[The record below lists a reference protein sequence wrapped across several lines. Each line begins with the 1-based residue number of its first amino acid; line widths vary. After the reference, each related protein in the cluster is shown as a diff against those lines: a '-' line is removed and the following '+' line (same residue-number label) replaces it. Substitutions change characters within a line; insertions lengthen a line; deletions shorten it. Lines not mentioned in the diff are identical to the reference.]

1 MFSHLK
7 RRVGVFTAVAVVA
20 ALAPI
25 MSISPASAAANVLTV
40 EAVSA
45 AATYSACPTG
55 SAPAAGFTDTTSTD
69 VDCIKMHG
77 ITTGVT
83 ATTYE
88 PTASIP
94 RWQMALYLTR
104 AATSMGHTLGSGADQ
119 GFTDISGYAADIQTA
134 INQLKQLTVTLGTTA
149 TTFSPDGNVTREQM
163 AMFIERLLGLTTP
176 GPGGSTLLTKV
187 GVAIGGYN
195 YTDIDSG
202 AVTFEGH
209 NAILELFELG
219 ITGDTAALALTYRP
233 AVDMTRAEMATFM
246 TNALAHSNARPEG
259 LTLQTDKIGACATC
273 FGAQD
278 PQLHISHRDASRM
291 PITGTL
297 VDVFSDLNTTLTNTA
312 PFGATG
318 ACTASNTD
326 IEGGATE
333 CAIAVGDNSTDSYGN
348 IAVNPTDTAT
358 GTTRDYWAWTG
369 ATAAT
374 YNNLTAPGATVQT
387 IAALAATSLALS
399 EDVPTYALVDGS
411 DANHYFVPFG
421 TTITVTGQLKNA
433 LGLATP
439 MPLAPVTIAEVV
451 TIDNDAGDGTVTNSA
466 AGTMA
471 SAKTTILYTDASG
484 AISYT
489 ITQADPSAL
498 TTYLNR
504 TQVVATFASNPAA
517 VNADTVSS
525 TAVKLSFND
534 DLAYSGSVSLTQ
546 GSYYGMGLPAI
557 LGSVART
564 AAASVWDQ
572 YGRARANQTVTFEQT
587 TSDGNADNLVDSFTD
602 DITRVTNS
610 SGVATLGFSDVNTV
624 TGAHTVWAWVDSAVG
639 VGARAGDATE
649 PQASSVFYRTESNDL
664 GTAVQNAASVEV
676 DVRLAAEVGGEGAI
690 FAIADTGTFTFA
702 ADHALAI
709 NDSIVI
715 SVTCGGGATVL
726 VGWVLY
732 AIAATEAALG
742 GVAARTATFSQTRGG
757 AIHVPAAAETACQA
771 GQLETWEAGDVFYEL
786 VYWDDANNT
795 IVVRHQTA
803 TAAGNGA
810 YDYNSYTYE
819 ADDQFMKSGDN
830 SSTLPALGLRP
841 ALTTL
846 AGFELELKT
855 KMTLASGYTL
865 ASAATDNV
873 NDVYQMVY
881 VNNLADGGVSQF
893 QLGQ

>member
-259 LTLQTDKIGACATC
+259 LTLQTDLIGACATC
-273 FGAQD
+273 FGTQD
-278 PQLHISHRDASRM
+278 PQLHISHRDASRQ

-297 VDVFSDLNTTLTNTA
+297 VDVFSDLNTTLTSTA

-318 ACTASNTD
+318 ACTTSNTD

-333 CAIAVGDNSTDSYGN
+333 CTIAVGDNSTDSFGN

-387 IAALAATSLALS
+387 IAALVAAALTLS
-399 EDVPTYALVDGS
+399 EDVPTYALVDGN

-433 LGLATP
+433 SGLATP
-439 MPLAPVTIAEVV
+439 QPLVLVTVAEVV
-451 TIDNDAGDGTVTNSA
+451 TIDNDLGDGTVNN
-466 AGTMA
+466 AGDGIMA
-471 SAKTTILYTDASG
+471 SAKTTVLYTDASG

-498 TTYLNR
+498 ATYLNR
-504 TQVVATFASNPAA
+504 TQVVATFTSSPVA
-517 VNADTVSS
+517 VNADGAST

-534 DLAYSGSVSLTQ
+534 DLAYNGSVSLTQ
-546 GSYYGMGLPAI
+546 GSYYGMGLPTL
-557 LGSVART
+557 LGGVART

-587 TSDGNADNLVDSFTD
+587 TSDGNADNLTDSFTD

-610 SGVATLGFSDVNTV
+610 SGVATLGYTDINTE
-624 TGAHTVWAWVDSAVG
+624 TGAHTVWAWYEAVVNGTRASSA
-639 VGARAGDATE
+639 AE
-649 PQASSVFYRTESNDL
+649 PEASSVFYRTESNDL
-664 GTAVQNAASVEV
+664 GTAIQNAASVEV

-690 FAIADTGTFTFA
+690 FAIDDAGIFTFA
-702 ADHALAI
+702 ADHVLAI

-732 AIAATEAALG
+732 AIAATEATLG

-803 TAAGNGA
+803 ASSGNAAF
-810 YDYNSYTYE
+810 DYNSYTYE

-830 SSTLPALGLRP
+830 SVTLPALNHRP

-846 AGFELELKT
+846 AGFETELKT

-865 ASAATDNV
+865 PSATTDNV
-873 NDVYQMVY
+873 NDLYQMVY

>member
-7 RRVGVFTAVAVVA
+7 RRIGVLTAVAVVA

-25 MSISPASAAANVLTV
+25 MSMSPASAAANVLTV

-45 AATYSACPTG
+45 AATYSACPGT

-88 PTASIP
+88 PAASIP

-104 AATSMGHTLGSGADQ
+104 AAVSMGHTLGSGADQ

-134 INQLKQLTVTLGTTA
+134 INQLAQLTVTLGTTA
-149 TTFSPDGNVTREQM
+149 TTFSPDDNVTREQM

-187 GVAIGGYN
+187 GVAVGGYN

-219 ITGDTAALALTYRP
+219 VTGDTAALALTYRP
-233 AVDMTRAEMATFM
+233 AADMTRAEMATFM

-259 LTLQTDKIGACATC
+259 LHLQTSFLGSCSTC
-273 FGAQD
+273 FGAMD
-278 PQLHISHRDASRM
+278 PQLHISHRDASRQ

-318 ACTASNTD
+318 ACTTTNTD
-326 IEGGATE
+326 NEGGATE
-333 CAIAVGDNSTDSYGN
+333 CTISVGDNSTDSFGN

-358 GTTRDYWAWTG
+358 GTTRNYWAWTG
-369 ATAAT
+369 ATGAT
-374 YNNLTAPGATVQT
+374 YNNLTAPGSTVGT
-387 IAALAATSLALS
+387 TTALVAASLALS
-399 EDVPTYALVDGS
+399 EDVPTYALVDGT

-433 LGLATP
+433 LGLATAQA
-439 MPLAPVTIAEVV
+439 LTAVSVAEVV
-451 TIDNDAGDGTVTNSA
+451 TIDNDLGDGTVANEA

-471 SAKTTILYTDASG
+471 SAKTTVLYTDASG

-498 TTYLNR
+498 ATDLNR
-504 TQVVATFASNPAA
+504 TQVVATFTSSPAA
-517 VNADTVSS
+517 VNADGAST

-534 DLAYSGSVSLTQ
+534 DDAYNGSVSLTQ
-546 GSYYGMGLPAI
+546 GSYYGIGLPLA
-557 LGSVART
+557 LGGVART
-564 AAASVWDQ
+564 ASASVWDQ

-587 TSDGNADNLVDSFTD
+587 TGDGAADNLTDSFTD

-610 SGVATLGFSDVNTV
+610 SGVATLGFSDVNTA
-624 TGAHTVWAWVDSAVG
+624 TGMHTIWAWYEG
-639 VGARAGDATE
+639 TTNGTRASNAAE
-649 PQASSVFYRTESNDL
+649 PEASSIFYRVESNDL
-664 GTAVQNAASVEV
+664 GSQTYNATSTEV
-676 DVRLAAEVGGEGAI
+676 DAGDANEVGGNGA
-690 FAIADTGTFTFA
+690 AVTCVATTGVCTAA
-702 ADHALAI
+702 ADHNL
-709 NDSIVI
+709 DPGESMKI
-715 SVTCGGGATVL
+715 SVTCGGGATML
-726 VGWVLY
+726 VGTVLY
-732 AIAATEAALG
+732 VLLGEETASGGTANLTFTAAL
-742 GVAARTATFSQTRGG
+742 TRGG
-757 AIHVPAAAETACQA
+757 STHIPAANETACQMQ
-771 GQLETWEAGDVFYEL
+771 QLEVWEGSDVLYEI

-803 TAAGNGA
+803 TAGAAA
-810 YDYNSYTYE
+810 YDYNAYVYE
-819 ADDQFMKSGDN
+819 ADDQFMTNADN
-830 SSTLPALGLRP
+830 ADSVAGPAVSLV
-841 ALTTL
+841 TL
-846 AGFELELKT
+846 AGFELEVKS
-855 KMTLASGYTL
+855 KMTLASGYTRPST
-865 ASAATDNV
+865 AKADT
-873 NDVYQMVY
+873 NDVYKMVY
-881 VNNLADGGVSQF
+881 VNNLADGGISQF